1 MKQIFLAMI
10 TFSLISDTV
19 VPAAVQQFSI
29 PEFVENKDQWNEL
42 VGETLRIEGR
52 YSSFSPSSMRF
63 QKCEISFQLPA
74 GTPRP
79 LGRSKNLEVTGE
91 LIRELNEFKFQVNS
105 LQVRPDDLEQ
115 VQLSKALLPKNDAA
129 PWYELGIKTT
139 DRAKFYEDE
148 ILKLVGEELLV
159 EAIRI
164 ERSRQKQPTAAFLSD
179 LSAKAAKLGVS
190 KSLYVSLKHES
201 LRQQFE
207 EGRIKPDFDYKKF
220 LQELETALP
229 GSQVP
234 LTSLKGDVFDA
245 YRKQPRETF
254 AKASPHAQ
262 QQLSRLFHLEVLRTQ
277 IQSKLADGGSNGDR
291 LAKEYEL
298 LAPDDP
304 EYAEE
309 LRAAA
314 LMFRTKNILT
324 STRTELLAVAEQYR
338 DQGDAEMAET
348 AMARWLNHR
357 VEQLDR
363 AGPSDY
369 LQTALDF
376 DSWLQKRERAEE
388 ILQRGIQKY
397 PDDAALLAL
406 LTRWD
411 FAKNGDQWI
420 SKADLPMSKPNEIE
434 QAIQSGRVVA
444 GMSRAQVAST
454 LGAPRTVTRIAS
466 QKENLLIWN
475 YPDVK
480 LAVRFE
486 QLRQRNDYVV
496 VNVGP
501 LPR

>member
-1 MKQIFLAMI
+1 MRQKILAMI
-10 TFSLISDTV
+10 VFWMMSNTAVL
-19 VPAAVQQFSI
+19 AEVQQYSI
-29 PEFVENKDQWNEL
+29 PEFVANKDQWNGL

-63 QKCEISFQLPA
+63 QKCDLSFQLPA

-79 LGRSKNLEVTGE
+79 LGRSKNLEVTGQ
-91 LIRELNEFKFQVNS
+91 LIREQNELKFQVDS
-105 LQVRPDDLEQ
+105 LQTRPADLEQ
-115 VQLSKALLPKNDAA
+115 IQLSRALLPKNDAT
-129 PWYELGIKTT
+129 PWYELGMTAT
-139 DRAKFYEDE
+139 NRAKFYDDE
-148 ILKLVGEELLV
+148 ILKLIGEELLV
-159 EAIRI
+159 EGIRI
-164 ERSRQKQPTAAFLSD
+164 ERSRQKQPTVAFLND

-190 KSLYVSLKHES
+190 KSLYLSLKHES
-201 LRQQFE
+201 LREQFAQE
-207 EGRIKPDFDYKKF
+207 RIIPDFDYEKF
-220 LQELETALP
+220 LKELESALP

-234 LTSLKGDVFDA
+234 LTSLKGDVFEA

-254 AKASPHAQ
+254 AKANAHAQ
-262 QQLSRLFHLEVLRTQ
+262 QQLSRLFHLEVLRAQ
-277 IQSKLADGGSNGDR
+277 IQSKLATGGSNGDL
-291 LAKEYEL
+291 LAKQYEL

-324 STRTELLAVAEQYR
+324 STRTELLAVADQYR
-338 DQGDAEMAET
+338 DQGDVEMAET
-348 AMARWLNHR
+348 ALTRWLNHR
-357 VEQLDR
+357 VQQLDR

-376 DSWLQKRERAEE
+376 DSWLKKRERAEE
-388 ILQRGIQKY
+388 ILLSGIQKY

-406 LTRWD
+406 LKRWD
-411 FAKNGDQWI
+411 FAKNGDQWV
-420 SKADLPMSKPNEIE
+420 SKSDLPMSRPNEIE

-454 LGAPRTVTRIAS
+454 LGAPKTVTRIAS

-486 QLRQRNDYVV
+486 QRRERNDYVV